1 MTDRLRRKK
10 QQAFTLF
17 ELLLVMTIVA
27 IMVSAVVLTLNP
39 DNSHRELEQEAK
51 RLTEVLRQLGDEAV
65 FQGQELGVVFQ
76 ENHYQFAAWNRKDE
90 RWLPM
95 DTDPVFRPY
104 TLPEP
109 VLLVLT
115 AEEVPYSLAKQ
126 DDAALEETENLVN
139 DSVTEQGINDKTDD
153 TPQSVPS
160 AWFLSSGE
168 ITPFVLELFTEN
180 DPGRR
185 YKITVSAMGD
195 IVLEMPDAPHG

>member
-1 MTDRLRRKK
+1 MTAPQRRKK

-27 IMVSAVVLTLNP
+27 IMMSAVVLTLNP

-76 ENHYQFAAWNRKDE
+76 ENHYEFVAWNRKDE

-95 DTDPVFRPY
+95 NTDPVFRPY

-109 VLLVLT
+109 VLLILT
-115 AEEVPYSLAKQ
+115 AEDIPYSLAKQ
-126 DDAALEETENLVN
+126 DDTAEETSNRVR
-139 DSVTEQGINDKTDD
+139 DSAIDQGLDDKTDA

-160 AWFLSSGE
+160 VWFLSSGE
-168 ITPFVLELFTEN
+168 VTPFVLELLTEN

-185 YKITVSAMGD
+185 YKITASATGD
-195 IVLEMPDAPHG
+195 IALEMPDAPHG